1 MKEKINITDY
11 ADIITKALPKGI
23 LLNTMGDKFN
33 SMVIGW
39 GHLGTL
45 WSLPTFVVYVRQ
57 SRYTKGQLDKTGEF
71 TVSVPL
77 DGTIPSIHTICGTKS
92 GFDIDKDKLVSILQ
106 QDRQRYNEA
115 YLKGY
120 KDRDGEIV
128 RCRDCKWWDKKD
140 ESDYGYCHACKHGY
154 SSPHWE
160 IGIYRTYKGNWYC
173 ADGEREDED
182 EEEDIQTDEE

>member
-1 MKEKINITDY
+1 MIHDFDEFKEIPVDYDSPIKIVVNQM
-11 ADIITKALPKGI
+11 ADEIARFTEDGVMQAFIKA
-23 LLNTMGDKFN
+23 
-33 SMVIGW
+33 
-39 GHLGTL
+39 
-45 WSLPTFVVYVRQ
+45 
-57 SRYTKGQLDKTGEF
+57 
-71 TVSVPL
+71 
-77 DGTIPSIHTICGTKS
+77 

-128 RCRDCKWWDKKD
+128 RCKDCIYK
-140 ESDYGYCHACKHGY
+140 EEYP
-154 SSPHWE
+154 SPYWKYWCNRLKC
-160 IGIYRTYKGNWYC
+160 GCDDDWFC